1 MYGGNDIIVA
11 HRGASHEAPENTMAS
26 VKLAWQQDADAVEVD
41 VHLSKDNQI
50 VVIHDYNA
58 NRTGGLDK
66 KIKDLE
72 LSELMQLD
80 FGSWKGAEWSGEKI
94 PLLRD
99 VLESVPQGKQLFVE
113 VKCGPEIIEPLAIL
127 LNQNIIP
134 LSNIVIMHFDLN
146 TLLKIKDNFPENE
159 ILFLYEF
166 LPFSIGYLRKK
177 LMKGAVNK
185 ARENNFHGINIEN
198 IHEYDIDFINFCKAN
213 KLKTYCWVVNDPART
228 KYLIDSGID
237 GITTDRPGWLKKQLN
252 RLSD

>member
-1 MYGGNDIIVA
+1 
-11 HRGASHEAPENTMAS
+11 MAS
-26 VKLAWQQDADAVEVD
+26 VKLAWQQDADVVEVD
-41 VHLSKDNQI
+41 IHLSKDKEI
-50 VVIHDYNA
+50 VVVHDRNA
-58 NRTGGLDK
+58 KRTGGLNK
-66 KIKDLE
+66 NINE
-72 LSELMQLD
+72 LNLHELKQLD

-99 VLESVPQGKQLFVE
+99 VLESVPQGKRLFVE
-113 VKCGPEIIEPLAIL
+113 VKCGPEIIGPLAIL
-127 LNQNIIP
+127 LNQNIVP

-177 LMKGAVNK
+177 LMNGAVNK

-198 IHEYDIDFINFCKAN
+198 IPEYDIEFINTCRAN
-213 KLKTYCWVVNDPART
+213 KLKTYCWVVNDPARA

-252 RLSD
+252 KLSD